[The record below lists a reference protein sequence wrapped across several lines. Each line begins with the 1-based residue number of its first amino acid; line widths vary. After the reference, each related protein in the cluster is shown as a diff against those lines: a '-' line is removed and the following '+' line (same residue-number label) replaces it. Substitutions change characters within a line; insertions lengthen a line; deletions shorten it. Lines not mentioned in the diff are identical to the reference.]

1 MLPRKAL
8 SAALVVLLAAGAAF
22 ARDPGEEIKPGWNL
36 FSKEQDVQ
44 LGREAAQ
51 QVLQQYQPVRNEF
64 LQSFVD
70 RIGERLASTPS
81 ARQSGF
87 PFDFTLLN
95 DKSVNAFA
103 LPGGPMFVFTGLV
116 AEADNEGQLA
126 GVMAHEMAHVIL
138 RHGTNQASK
147 ANLIQL
153 PAMLAGAAI
162 GSGSMLGQLAQLG
175 IGLGANS
182 VLLKFSRSAE
192 DQADALGARLMS
204 EAGYNPIEMAR
215 FFEKLEAAGGSR
227 GPQFLSS
234 HPNPGNRVKA
244 VEAEI
249 RALPKREYG
258 FSTGQFQRAKTELG
272 SLPAPPRSN
281 ADRSAVQPPTSQ
293 PSGQWQQLRGQTFTV
308 SYPSNWETFGGGDS
322 VTIAPREGIVQG
334 NGGATSIG
342 YGAILSYY
350 VPSQRSNLQQATAE
364 LIGRLRQQNPTMEV
378 SRNARRVR
386 VGGAEG
392 LITML
397 RSASPYGG
405 AETDG
410 LLTVARPEGLFYMV
424 FIAPERQFGSLQSA
438 FNQMVNSIRFTS

>member
-1 MLPRKAL
+1 MAL
-8 SAALVVLLAAGAAF
+8 AVILAAGASI
-22 ARDPGEEIKPGWNL
+22 AREPGEEIKPGFNL

-44 LGREAAQ
+44 LGREASQ
-51 QVLQQYQPVRNEF
+51 QVLQQYQPVQDQF
-64 LQSFVD
+64 LQKYVNEVG
-70 RIGERLASTPS
+70 RRLASTPV
-81 ARQSGF
+81 AQKSGF
-87 PFDFTLLN
+87 PFNFTLLN

-103 LPGGPMFVFTGLV
+103 LPGGPMYVFTGLV

-153 PAMLAGAAI
+153 PAMLAGIAV
-162 GSGSMLGQLAQLG
+162 GNNSMMGQLTQLG

-192 DQADALGARLMS
+192 DQADALGARMMA

-215 FFEKLEAAGGSR
+215 FFEKLEANGGSR

-249 RALPKREYG
+249 RALPQRSYG
-258 FSTGQFQRAKTELG
+258 FSTGEFDRAKSQVG
-272 SLPAPPRSN
+272 GLPA
-281 ADRSAVQPPTSQ
+281 SAKTPSRQGVAQPPSGG
-293 PSGQWQQLRGQTFTV
+293 PSGEWQQLRGRTFTV
-308 SYPSNWETFGGGDS
+308 SYPGNWQTYGGGDS

-334 NGGATSIG
+334 DGGATSIG

-350 VPSQRSNLQQATAE
+350 MPGQNANLQQATAE
-364 LIGRLRQQNPTMEV
+364 LVERLRQQNPTMEV
-378 SRNARRVR
+378 ARNPKRVR
-386 VGGAEG
+386 VDRAEG
-392 LITML
+392 LVTML
-397 RSASPYGG
+397 RSTSPYGG

-424 FIAPERQFGSLQSA
+424 FIAPERQFKNLEAA
-438 FNQMVNSIRFTS
+438 FNQMVGSIKFGS